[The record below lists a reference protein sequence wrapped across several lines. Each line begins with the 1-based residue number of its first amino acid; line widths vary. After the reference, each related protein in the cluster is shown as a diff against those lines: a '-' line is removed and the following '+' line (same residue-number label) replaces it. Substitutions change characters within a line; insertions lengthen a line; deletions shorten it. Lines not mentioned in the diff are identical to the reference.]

1 MTINSNEIKKGDVIV
16 FREVLNDLVDYFI
29 LGDVF
34 LLNDWRLK
42 NNLPEDLATVFVTS
56 DDGDNLE
63 KDGILLPMWGIEN
76 YPYTII
82 FNFSDTPELLK
93 SGNNL
98 QIRQSG
104 YSLKVENNI
113 LVLFTWAALNQ
124 VNAEKMRRLT
134 ERATPTSQSAL
145 MGFPPQKKPIVTLEN
160 GWYSVE
166 VLGGESLQPDIG
178 EDGDGDEYL
187 EPTFEFLLK
196 KVDANQHGDVDTAF
210 RFELSSSSY

>member
-1 MTINSNEIKKGDVIV
+1 MNEVKVGDIAV

-42 NNLPEDLATVFVTS
+42 NNLPEDLATVFTTT

-82 FNFSDTPELLK
+82 FNFSDGTPELLNP
-93 SGNNL
+93 GNNL
-98 QIRQSG
+98 QIRKSG

-113 LVLFTWAALNQ
+113 LMLFTWCALKQ
-124 VNAEKMRRLT
+124 VNAENMRRLT
-134 ERATPTSQSAL
+134 ECAVPTSQSLL
-145 MGFPPQKKPIVTLEN
+145 MGVPAQKKPIVNLEN

-166 VLGGESLQPDIG
+166 VLGGETLQSDI
-178 EDGDGDEYL
+178 DGDGEEWL

-196 KVDANQHGDVDTAF
+196 KVDENQHGDVDTKF
-210 RFELSSSSY
+210 RFELTSSAY

>member
-1 MTINSNEIKKGDVIV
+1 MTKIQSGDVAV

-42 NNLPEDLATVFVTS
+42 NNLPEDLATVFTTT

-82 FNFSDTPELLK
+82 FNFSDETPELLK
-93 SGNNL
+93 PENNL
-98 QIRQSG
+98 QIRKSG

-113 LVLFTWAALNQ
+113 LTLFTWAALKQ
-124 VNAEKMRRLT
+124 VNAENMRRLT
-134 ERATPTSQSAL
+134 ECAAPTSQSLL
-145 MGFPPQKKPIVTLEN
+145 MGAPPQKKPVVSLEN

-166 VLGGESLQPDIG
+166 VLGGETLQPDIDS
-178 EDGDGDEYL
+178 DGDGEEWL

-196 KVDANQHGDVDTAF
+196 KAEANQHGDIDTKF
-210 RFELSSSSY
+210 RFELTSSAY